1 MAITLRKVKGTEL
14 TYEEADQNFASLFY
28 SASITGNDL
37 SFYCSGSTFTP
48 APSPLVIPIPVV
60 GGATGA
66 TGATGPAGAT
76 GTPGASGASGATGP
90 LGATGATGPL
100 GATGATGA
108 TGTAENLQKVI
119 TGSTGLTSADNNYTI
134 FINNGSSAVNITVPT
149 GLVANFN
156 AGFVQE
162 GSGLVTFV
170 QGSGTTLY
178 SATGLKLKGQRYQAF
193 IEKKQSSETFYLL
206 GNVIV

>member
-28 SASITGNDL
+28 SASISGTDL
-37 SFYCSGSTFTP
+37 TLYCSGSTYTP
-48 APSPLVIPIPVV
+48 APSPLVIPLPVV
-60 GGATGA
+60 GGA

-119 TGSTGLTSADNNYTI
+119 TGDTTLASADNNYTI

-170 QGSGTTLY
+170 QGSGTTLH
-178 SATGLKLKGQRYQAF
+178 SATGLKLKGQKYQAF